1 MNIAEN
7 IAQLNNDFG
16 LANRLKFVEGNGGLP
31 LIEIDNANAKAVISL
46 YSGQVLSFQP
56 KSAAQDVLFV
66 SNKAYFQTG
75 KAIKGGIPIC
85 WPWFGPDPEGKGR
98 PAHGFV
104 RNRMWGMAKSLETP
118 DGNTQV
124 TLTMTDTPETQAI
137 WPHAFALSLVVTI
150 GKSLTVEL
158 ITHNQGDTPFTI
170 TQALHTYFKIG
181 DINQVQVTGL
191 EGIHYLDKTNGGHE
205 KTQTGAV
212 TVTQE
217 VDRVYTNVTAPDLVI
232 NDASLARRIGITT
245 EGSKTTIVWN
255 PWIEIAK
262 NMADLE
268 DLDYLQFICV
278 ETANAADDV
287 VTIAPGASAQL
298 TVNYRVE

>member
-287 VTIAPGASAQL
+287 VTIAPGTSARL
-298 TVNYRVE
+298 TANYRVE